1 MFSVRNTNQNNDIL
15 SYIENKRS
23 NKFLKFINSAA
34 RDTRTKLFQN
44 KIYNTDNL
52 VYIYTLTHGNILTK
66 AVSGNNVASLF
77 VTVCYRVIVLNCLGY
92 CVCVCCV
99 LYS

>member
-44 KIYNTDNL
+44 SKIKS
-52 VYIYTLTHGNILTK
+52 IIQ
-66 AVSGNNVASLF
+66 
-77 VTVCYRVIVLNCLGY
+77 II
-92 CVCVCCV
+92 
-99 LYS
+99 